1 MDVLSVLDPGGWAD
15 LLRTQTLQAGRNLT
29 VSTHKGKKLE
39 KRCTGTADNQK
50 AEEMTAQRLGDQ
62 VALER

>member
-1 MDVLSVLDPGGWAD
+1 MDVLSILDPGGWAD
-15 LLRTQTLQAGRNLT
+15 LLHTQTLQVGRNLT
-29 VSTHKGKKLE
+29 ISTHLGKKLE
-39 KRCTGTADNQK
+39 KRCTGTADNQW